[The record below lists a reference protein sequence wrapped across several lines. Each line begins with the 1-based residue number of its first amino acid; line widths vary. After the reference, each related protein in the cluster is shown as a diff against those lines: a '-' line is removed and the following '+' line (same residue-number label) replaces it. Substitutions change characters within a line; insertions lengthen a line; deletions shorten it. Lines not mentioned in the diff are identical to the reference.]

1 MRKGFTNERL
11 VEAFLTLHTD
21 TQIAEETGLT
31 RRTVSKYRHSEEFQK
46 VLTER
51 RTELLQD
58 TVRKMQA
65 GLDEAVE
72 TLQGII
78 NNPDCSPQTRV
89 NAIATLFSHCR
100 AWTEAVDIME
110 RLQRLEERMNGK

>member
-11 VEAFLTLHTD
+11 IEAFLTLHTD

-65 GLDEAVE
+65 GLNEAVE

-78 NNPDCSPQTRV
+78 NDPDCSPQTRV

-110 RLQRLEERMNGK
+110 RLQRIEERVNGK